1 MELYLVPIGRAL
13 YQLYCETPHVVAAP
27 DQPGGF
33 FARLWERFRLVLD
46 RIERE
51 RERPPLPA
59 HDADWLVRFLARV
72 RQRVVRWTAERITE
86 QRLLW
91 QMRGAVNVAAVVP
104 DDLDSAAALATIR
117 RMLARDASR
126 HGRWLIV
133 NAVVFI
139 ASGILAPIPGPNLIA
154 YYFAFRVVGH
164 FLSRQ
169 GARDGLRSVE
179 WEIRPSAELAELR
192 RAISLAPA
200 DRDRRVSEIA
210 ERLKL
215 PRLTAF
221 FHRTALPT
229 T

>member
-1 MELYLVPIGRAL
+1 MELYLVPIGSGR
-13 YQLYCETPHVVAAP
+13 YELYCETPHVVPGP
-27 DQPGGF
+27 DRPGGF

-51 RERPPLPA
+51 RERPPIPA
-59 HDADWLVRFLARV
+59 QDAGRLVRFVARL
-72 RQRVVRWTAERITE
+72 RKRVVRWIAERISE

-91 QMRGAVNVAAVVP
+91 QLRGAATVAAVVP

-133 NAVVFI
+133 NAVVFV
-139 ASGILAPIPGPNLIA
+139 ASGILAPLPGPNLIA

-169 GARDGLRSVE
+169 GARDGLTSVE
-179 WEIRPSAELAELR
+179 WEIRLSAELADLG

-200 DRDRRVSEIA
+200 ERDRRVGEIA

-215 PRLTAF
+215 PRLAAF
-221 FHRTALPT
+221 FHRIVLPT